1 VTRDPILYLDDMVSH
16 ARQAYRF
23 VADMT
28 LEAFTEDT
36 RSQYAVK
43 YALHVVG
50 EAATKVPPT
59 IRQRFP
65 QVPWPQIV
73 GMRNRLV
80 HDYLGTRVDIVF
92 ATARDF
98 APLLI
103 AQIEPIIAQL
113 EADLER

>member
-1 VTRDPILYLDDMVSH
+1 MNRDPILYLDDMVSH
-16 ARQAYRF
+16 ARQAHHF
-23 VADMT
+23 VATMT
-28 LEAFTEDT
+28 PEAFAEDT
-36 RSQYAVK
+36 RPQYAVK

-50 EAATKVPPT
+50 EAAARVPPA

-65 QVPWPQIV
+65 QVPWQQIV
-73 GMRNRLV
+73 GMRNRLA
-80 HDYLGTRVDIVF
+80 HDYLGTRLDIVF

-113 EADLER
+113 EADPER